1 MVFPRDPKSRILAI
15 IHIALIIALWLIPTF
30 AYNSLP
36 DRIPVHFN
44 LDGQPDRWE
53 DKSGWTLYML
63 PAVWTV
69 IGGLIFVLLRYRRAF
84 NYPQKDEISK
94 LPEQYQT
101 PVHILNRQFILAVFV
116 VIGAMFVYLEYAIV
130 DSAQTATSS
139 VSLLAVFGPMGLTL
153 VLLVAYLIRVR
164 GVAKEAIAAAKRESW

>member
-1 MVFPRDPKSRILAI
+1 MFPRDQKTRILAI
-15 IHIALIIALWLIPTF
+15 VHIALIIALWLIPAF

-44 LDGQPDRWE
+44 LHGEPDRWE
-53 DKSGWTLYML
+53 EKSGWALYML

-84 NYPQKDEISK
+84 NYPQRDEINK
-94 LPEQYQT
+94 LPEPYQT

-130 DSAQTATSS
+130 NSARTATSS
-139 VSLLAVFGPMGLTL
+139 ISMLAIFGPIGLTL
-153 VLLVAYLIRVR
+153 VLLIAYLIRVR
-164 GVAKEAIAAAKRESW
+164 GVAREAIAKAKRESW